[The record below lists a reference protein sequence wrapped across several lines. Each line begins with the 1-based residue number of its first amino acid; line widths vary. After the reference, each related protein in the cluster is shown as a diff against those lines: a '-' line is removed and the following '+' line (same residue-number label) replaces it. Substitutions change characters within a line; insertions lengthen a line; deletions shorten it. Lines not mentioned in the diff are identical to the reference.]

1 MAAPLAPVEVIERS
15 RRGELVDPES
25 VDSFVR
31 SWLDGTA
38 DDAQMAAW
46 CMVGCLRG
54 MAPEHVDALT
64 RALLASGDRL
74 ELGALGPT
82 GDLAPTGGVGDTTM
96 LVAAPGGG
104 PRGGVAQMTYAA
116 SRTRA
121 ARTTGSRRFRASGA
135 SCRSGASCAR
145 SRRWGSRRCRAT
157 SRLTPGD
164 RRLDALRDAT
174 GTVPAAGLIAAS
186 VMSRRIAGRSGA
198 IGLDVKAGEGGSSP
212 TRTRRAPPPSSWRRS
227 PSRGAG
233 GCAGP

>member
-15 RRGELVDPES
+15 RRGEVVDPEN

-54 MAPEHVDALT
+54 MAPEHVEALT

-82 GDLAPTGGVGDTTM
+82 GDLASTGGVGDTTT
-96 LVAAPGGG
+96 LVAAPLAAALGVRVAKMTGRGLAHTGGTLDKLEAIPG
-104 PRGGVAQMTYAA
+104 
-116 SRTRA
+116 
-121 ARTTGSRRFRASGA
+121 FRA

-145 SRRWGSRRCRAT
+145 SRRWGSRRPPRRP
-157 SRLTPGD
+157 RLTPGD
-164 RRLDALRDAT
+164 RRLVR
-174 GTVPAAGLIAAS
+174 PARRHGHGPRRGAHRGLGHEQED
-186 VMSRRIAGRSGA
+186 RRRSGR
-198 IGLDVKAGEGGSSP
+198 D
-212 TRTRRAPPPSSWRRS
+212 RA
-227 PSRGAG
+227 
-233 GCAGP
+233 